1 VEGLSGSVE
10 GRSKLNRMQ
19 RNETENR
26 KERNFTL
33 YSTAASRNAQAER
46 QTNRRIG
53 IRKVRNFTAQ

>member
-10 GRSKLNRMQ
+10 GRSKLNRV
-19 RNETENR
+19 RRKETEDR
-26 KERNFTL
+26 KEPSFTL
-33 YSTAASRNAQAER
+33 YQTAASRNAQAER